1 MSLNHQLY
9 TFGIEKRLTIT
20 QETQKK
26 KEKSKQIQRRK
37 HTHNKEN
44 KRGDGADRPEKT
56 GQSGESKLNF
66 NESSVCCYRRKI
78 NHYPAQN
85 KKPEEYHTR
94 SGWQPDEKVRTCID
108 KCHSSDQSGPLV
120 R

>member
-1 MSLNHQLY
+1 MSLTHQLY
-9 TFGIEKRLTIT
+9 TFGIGKRMTIT
-20 QETQKK
+20 QKTDKK
-26 KEKSKQIQRRK
+26 KEKSKQ
-37 HTHNKEN
+37 
-44 KRGDGADRPEKT
+44 
-56 GQSGESKLNF
+56 
-66 NESSVCCYRRKI
+66 I

>member
-1 MSLNHQLY
+1 MSLTHWLY
-9 TFGIEKRLTIT
+9 TFGIGKRMTIT
-20 QETQKK
+20 QKTDKK
-26 KEKSKQIQRRK
+26 KEKSKQ
-37 HTHNKEN
+37 
-44 KRGDGADRPEKT
+44 
-56 GQSGESKLNF
+56 
-66 NESSVCCYRRKI
+66 I

>member
-1 MSLNHQLY
+1 MSLTHQLY
-9 TFGIEKRLTIT
+9 TFGIRKRMTIT
-20 QETQKK
+20 QETEKK
-26 KEKSKQIQRRK
+26 KEKSKQI
-37 HTHNKEN
+37 
-44 KRGDGADRPEKT
+44 
-56 GQSGESKLNF
+56 
-66 NESSVCCYRRKI
+66 
-78 NHYPAQN
+78 NHYPAKN

>member
-1 MSLNHQLY
+1 MTLTHQLY
-9 TFGIEKRLTIT
+9 TFGIGKRLTIT
-20 QETQKK
+20 QETDKK
-26 KEKSKQIQRRK
+26 KEKSKQ
-37 HTHNKEN
+37 
-44 KRGDGADRPEKT
+44 
-56 GQSGESKLNF
+56 
-66 NESSVCCYRRKI
+66 I

-85 KKPEEYHTR
+85 KKTEEYHTR

>member
-1 MSLNHQLY
+1 MSLTHQLY
-9 TFGIEKRLTIT
+9 TFGIRKRMTIT
-20 QETQKK
+20 QETEKK
-26 KEKSKQIQRRK
+26 KEKSKQ
-37 HTHNKEN
+37 
-44 KRGDGADRPEKT
+44 
-56 GQSGESKLNF
+56 
-66 NESSVCCYRRKI
+66 I

-108 KCHSSDQSGPLV
+108 KCHNSDQSGPLV